1 METSNPWINYHHLL
15 YFKTIAEE
23 GSVSKAAQ
31 KLRLGQPTLSAQLK
45 QFESNLN
52 VILFERQHKRL
63 ILTEQGEV
71 ALNYAR
77 TIFKL
82 GNEMLEVLQDRLA
95 PNRIHLQLGALDII
109 PKEVLFRLTNN
120 AHQISPCTVSIAEG
134 GADELLRDLTAHK
147 LDLFISNHLPSPKE
161 IKGLQHRSLGKTP
174 VSIFGSPKFKNL
186 RKEFPKSL
194 HAMPLILPTYEGR
207 MRADLDHWLKSR
219 NLNVDPV
226 AETQDISLNKI
237 LAMQSIGLIPATLLS
252 VSHEVAKGEL
262 VEIGKLDGITEELFI
277 ISAQRRIS
285 NPIAS
290 QLMKTFHL

>member
-1 METSNPWINYHHLL
+1 MEISSPWINYHHLL

-82 GNEMLEVLQDRLA
+82 GNEMLEVLQDRLS

-109 PKEVLFRLTNN
+109 PKEVLFRLTNS
-120 AHQISPCTVSIAEG
+120 AYQISPCTVSIAEG
-134 GADELLRDLTAHK
+134 GVDELLRDLTAYK
-147 LDLFISNHLPSPKE
+147 LDLFISNHLPLPKE

-186 RKEFPKSL
+186 RKEFPKSIQGK
-194 HAMPLILPTYEGR
+194 PLILPTYEGR
-207 MRADLDHWLKSR
+207 LRADLDHWLKSR
-219 NLNVDPV
+219 NLIVDPV

-237 LAMQSIGLIPATLLS
+237 LAMQSIGLMPATLLS

-285 NPIAS
+285 NPIAL